1 MTQMR
6 YWTQCRQ
13 FYKEFRRTFGTTGSI
28 LPSSRNLARAMV
40 WPFRRRHS
48 PARVLE
54 VGAGTGAVTAEIL
67 RHMEPGDHL
76 DIVEINSQ
84 FVDVLRRRFATEP
97 LFQAHSPQTRVIH
110 APLQDV
116 VGDGVY
122 DFMISGLP
130 LNNFPISQVR
140 DIFHAYQRLLK
151 RGGTLSYFEY
161 LAIRGLKSAFVS
173 PSERRRLRV
182 LTRFLQR
189 RIRAWQIHEQWI
201 FMNVPPAVARHFC
214 FPR

>member
-1 MTQMR
+1 MR
-6 YWTQCRQ
+6 YLSQCRQ
-13 FYKEFRRTFGTTGSI
+13 FYREFRRTFDTTGSI

-40 WPFRRRHS
+40 WGFRHRRG

-67 RHMEPGDHL
+67 RHMRPGDQL
-76 DIVEINSQ
+76 DIVEINGQ
-84 FVDVLRRRFATEP
+84 FIDVLRRRFAAEA
-97 LFQAHSPQTRVIH
+97 LFRTHDVRSRLIH
-110 APLQDV
+110 APLEEV
-116 VGDGVY
+116 EGKGVY
-122 DFMISGLP
+122 DFMVSGLP

-151 RGGTLSYFEY
+151 PGGILSYFEY

-189 RIRAWQIHEQWI
+189 RIRAWQVREQLI